1 MLISNFHVITA
12 AAAIHTSLASA
23 QNLEEK
29 VWAVVAYNLYGDSIP
44 SALPRP
50 KALTPY
56 GANELYAA
64 GSVFRDRY
72 VAIHDNNNTSNTR
85 IQNLSPYLI
94 DAEEVDVFSTTDP
107 SVVASAQAFMQ
118 GLYPP
123 LEKSLNATFSDSPF
137 QLANGSIATAPLG
150 GYQYP
155 QIVTLDAMDPRSIK
169 LDGDTGCLLHQVADT
184 EYKYSPEAQ
193 EITQD
198 SAAFYS
204 KIYPFS
210 LSGVLDPSSANYAN
224 AVMISEYLDYESV
237 HNESLLHNV
246 NQDDIDR
253 ARSLADRYVFATNGY
268 MDSTGTNV
276 SDRIRT
282 VAGRTLASS
291 ILDAFNNNIDYRGTN
306 GKIALLFGND
316 EPAVALASL
325 MQLASPKYENF
336 YGRPTRGAS
345 MVFELYSLENNS
357 SPAYPDPS
365 QLYVRFLLRNGTH
378 SADFQSYP
386 LFGHGPSNIA
396 IPFTEFQAEM
406 EEVSLG
412 STKEWCLLCNSQ
424 ATFCSDVFDGHQN
437 RPTSDKGLSPAV
449 GGVIGAVVTL
459 VVIALISI
467 LGFLVCGFRMNRT
480 RRSSLGGF
488 KGNSKMASDS
498 DVTFKNPT
506 WEDVKPADTKETHSS
521 GAGITV
527 LVNRSRT
534 VSNISHQTEASLNRL
549 HCPIRVPKDPPR
561 SSRAQTDAGFARFLK
576 DHTSPKHQR
585 VTAGGRIVPMEPQTP
600 APKFKLPMQKKEA
613 SDHEMEALGSIM
625 RIESESLSGNIPI
638 GSMET
643 NSNRSDISRNSVSP
657 TGILPDLAKLSLTNG
672 IFDQTSQGSGC
683 PPIVPWPAPGYALPS
698 GYSVA
703 FNNQQLPRVDQY
715 PQMAY
720 VPVFPDQAMYGV
732 GSDMHSGIPD
742 MYPSLNVQGPMSSM
756 PTSGQPHLAVSTA
769 SSDFTSCSNAA
780 SAGSSSA
787 FSQSQL
793 SYEPGYPTF
802 APQVYQSVGS
812 QFPAPK
818 QPQYLPPMSQGM
830 PHLKCLDEAKKQYES
845 LSSQLS
851 RLDRYMAIHTWDI
864 DSRSKKVMVEQ
875 RKSLVRELDVVRMY
889 REQLELIFG
898 KPSMNGSSDQQRVNA
913 DLLVPPITYLTG
925 SMADYQG
932 FLGPVSSSSSASCA
946 GQALPTYLTPPT
958 LPMLYPESEASIPV
972 FPWQNLGNPGSA
984 VGVKDMSANGTLGNL
999 NLSQQNDET
1008 RTNLNINQRDKQ
1020 IHTSTFSDES
1030 GSTGDEQASSRLPSP
1045 SDLQHLYHKI
1055 EEATERGEPV
1065 GRLLKELSVVTTQL
1079 VKQKR
1084 EEGRISHRSTR
1095 GKQNLPPLPSGKPDS
1110 TRMTTNGR
1118 PMKPASH
1125 LWGSEAHFREAVRSC
1140 GDTSSTSDNEAN
1152 GKLSSSC
1159 VSTTDSWATVHERS
1173 KRLVSMGSLE
1183 DPKCGRNPETI
1194 WESPRSLPKYKIM
1207 SAEIH
1212 ASGAPHN
1219 VGWIQGRL
1227 EDRKEVKPSKNTT
1240 LHRTH
1245 RARGGDSGMQ
1255 DVKLPIS
1262 SLNTQLLSRNRG
1274 LVFQKTAALAVPQN
1288 VNVQAYVPSFD
1299 GPGDAPRNETGQRTM
1314 ETGDRQ
1320 TQETACYDSVQEA
1333 RPWYMPKQRPKPSR
1347 ETLRDFFRQVRD
1359 EERREMRDSHNEGQ
1373 SNDR

>member
-1 MLISNFHVITA
+1 MKKYDIQTLLALSQNARIELNKFSDQALGYNLLRQN
-12 AAAIHTSLASA
+12 HTS
-23 QNLEEK
+23 
-29 VWAVVAYNLYGDSIP
+29 
-44 SALPRP
+44 
-50 KALTPY
+50 
-56 GANELYAA
+56 
-64 GSVFRDRY
+64 
-72 VAIHDNNNTSNTR
+72 
-85 IQNLSPYLI
+85 
-94 DAEEVDVFSTTDP
+94 
-107 SVVASAQAFMQ
+107 
-118 GLYPP
+118 
-123 LEKSLNATFSDSPF
+123 
-137 QLANGSIATAPLG
+137 
-150 GYQYP
+150 
-155 QIVTLDAMDPRSIK
+155 
-169 LDGDTGCLLHQVADT
+169 
-184 EYKYSPEAQ
+184 
-193 EITQD
+193 
-198 SAAFYS
+198 
-204 KIYPFS
+204 
-210 LSGVLDPSSANYAN
+210 
-224 AVMISEYLDYESV
+224 
-237 HNESLLHNV
+237 
-246 NQDDIDR
+246 
-253 ARSLADRYVFATNGY
+253 
-268 MDSTGTNV
+268 TNV
-276 SDRIRT
+276 LT
-282 VAGRTLASS
+282 
-291 ILDAFNNNIDYRGTN
+291 
-306 GKIALLFGND
+306 
-316 EPAVALASL
+316 E
-325 MQLASPKYENF
+325 
-336 YGRPTRGAS
+336 
-345 MVFELYSLENNS
+345 
-357 SPAYPDPS
+357 
-365 QLYVRFLLRNGTH
+365 
-378 SADFQSYP
+378 QS
-386 LFGHGPSNIA
+386 
-396 IPFTEFQAEM
+396 
-406 EEVSLG
+406 
-412 STKEWCLLCNSQ
+412 
-424 ATFCSDVFDGHQN
+424 
-437 RPTSDKGLSPAV
+437 
-449 GGVIGAVVTL
+449 
-459 VVIALISI
+459 
-467 LGFLVCGFRMNRT
+467 
-480 RRSSLGGF
+480 
-488 KGNSKMASDS
+488 
-498 DVTFKNPT
+498 
-506 WEDVKPADTKETHSS
+506 
-521 GAGITV
+521 
-527 LVNRSRT
+527 VNRSRT

-600 APKFKLPMQKKEA
+600 APKFKLPVQKKEA
-613 SDHEMEALGSIM
+613 SNHEMEALGSIL

-638 GSMET
+638 GPIET

-683 PPIVPWPAPGYALPS
+683 PPIVPWPAPEYALPS

-703 FNNQQLPRVDQY
+703 FNNQQLPRFDQY

-720 VPVFPDQAMYGV
+720 VPVFPDPAMYSV

-742 MYPSLNVQGPMSSM
+742 MYPSLNVQGPTSSM

-802 APQVYQSVGS
+802 APQVYQFVGS

-932 FLGPVSSSSSASCA
+932 FLGPVSSSSSASCT
-946 GQALPTYLTPPT
+946 GQTLPTYLTPPT

-999 NLSQQNDET
+999 NLSQRNDET
-1008 RTNLNINQRDKQ
+1008 RTNLNRNQRDKQ
-1020 IHTSTFSDES
+1020 VHISTFSDES

-1084 EEGRISHRSTR
+1084 GEGRISHRSTR
-1095 GKQNLPPLPSGKPDS
+1095 GKQGLPPLPSGKPDS

-1125 LWGSEAHFREAVRSC
+1125 LWGSEAHLQEAVRSC

-1159 VSTTDSWATVHERS
+1159 VSTTDSWATVHERN

-1194 WESPRSLPKYKIM
+1194 WESPRSLPKYKFV

-1212 ASGAPHN
+1212 ASGAPQN

-1255 DVKLPIS
+1255 DVKLPVS

-1299 GPGDAPRNETGQRTM
+1299 GPGDAPRNETSQRTM

-1359 EERREMRDSHNEGQ
+1359 EERREMRDSQNEGQ